1 MTNRPFEELAAEAY
15 KTLAEGMGF
24 EIHRAPSGKAIF
36 LHRLLKTCPN
46 CGGKACVEPSMYV
59 QGKWLAIC
67 LRCALRTPLAG
78 SPGGAIKAWNADK
91 YTRASVI
98 SRGKLTKETMTDLG
112 AMNLTEALKKDAVRD
127 LIQAEAHGGLGT
139 EMAKQAA
146 WFINNQKVV
155 DDIVAG
161 NRRKELNQDDMR
173 TKRSHHK
180 RVERPDHDS
189 GQSALGEVEEG

>member
-36 LHRLLKTCPN
+36 LHRLLKPCPN
-46 CGGKACVEPSMYV
+46 CGGRACIEPSMYV

-67 LRCALRTPLAG
+67 LKCAMRTVLVS
-78 SPGGAIKAWNADK
+78 SPGLAIKAWNAEK
-91 YTRASVI
+91 HTRDSTI
-98 SRGKLTKETMTDLG
+98 SRGKLTKTTMTDIG
-112 AMNLTEALKKDAVRD
+112 AMNLTEALKRDAVRD
-127 LIQAEAHGGLGT
+127 LIQAEAHGGLDT

-161 NRRKELNQDDMR
+161 NRRKELVQDDMR

-180 RVERPDHDS
+180 HVKRDDQDS
-189 GQSALGEVEEG
+189 GQQELGEE